1 MRVVLRAVVFLVAIV
16 FLPFCFDDALPIRG
30 ALASIT
36 LHFLQTLPSHMASQL
51 LLEVEVKML
60 RIASNIAKLPGL
72 LKQS

>member
-1 MRVVLRAVVFLVAIV
+1 
-16 FLPFCFDDALPIRG
+16 
-30 ALASIT
+30 
-36 LHFLQTLPSHMASQL
+36 MASQL